1 MATLVYVAPDAE
13 TRLLD
18 VRGALTHPAMVREGR
33 PSTAYAQDIV
43 ESGVSA
49 WNGML
54 IARILGPESAGVR
67 RALIAALTVLRAGRP
82 LPRVWLC

>member
-1 MATLVYVAPDAE
+1 VATVVLAAPDAE
-13 TRLLD
+13 CALD
-18 VRGALTHPAMVREGR
+18 AGRAALDGIP
-33 PSTAYAQDIV
+33 V

-54 IARILGPESAGVR
+54 VARLLAADSGSLR
-67 RALIAALTVLRAGRP
+67 RAVIAALHVLRAGRP